1 MIKLIYKTLIT
12 LVLLLIVLLVYL
24 STVGIKTDKLNP
36 KIISQIKKIEPNIE
50 VNLNEVVATLDPF
63 NFGVNVKTIGT
74 DIVYRDKVIKFESIK
89 SNISLKSFINQKFAV
104 KGISIST
111 KSLPIKDLIT
121 FIRLLNNDP
130 KLFIAEQFIKN
141 GYLVA
146 DIILEFDE
154 LGNIKENYKIKGL
167 VRNGYVSLLKK
178 YNFNKIDFIFSYEDK
193 NLKFKNINLFL
204 NNKNIS
210 IPELTSTRKNNRYSV
225 SGKINN
231 NNIELDQSEIKNFT
245 ESDLLG
251 LKIKKI
257 TFSSQSDF
265 KFELARGYKI
275 EKFDIRSDINLSNLK
290 LTNSYELK
298 KFFPNIKKEIVLKNQ
313 KVKVKYKIDDLSVVG
328 NGDVIL
334 QDKVDKI
341 KYDFVKKKNLFQLNS
356 TLNILD
362 NPFEIN
368 LINFKKKDDLEIILK
383 IVKEKNKKI
392 IFNEI
397 SLKEKNNIIS
407 FEDLVFSNNYKVY
420 DIKKV
425 NIDYLDKDNLKNKLK
440 FIKNNKDYFL
450 IGSSFNANNTI
461 DKLLNS
467 NNDGKYEF
475 FNNNLK
481 LNIDIQKVY
490 LDKNNIINNL
500 KGYLLFHDNEISE
513 LNLQSNFSK
522 NKQIK
527 FTLQKKD
534 SEIIT
539 TLFSDNAK
547 PLVDRYKFIKG
558 FNEGSLDFYSV
569 KKNDESKST
578 LKIYDF
584 KLKELPVL
592 TKVLTLA
599 SLQGIADLLSGEGI
613 RFNEFEMNF
622 TNNKSLM
629 TIDEIY
635 AIGPAISILMDGYIE
650 KDKLISLRGSLVPA
664 TTINKTIGSLPLIG
678 NILVGKKIGE
688 GVFGVSFKVKGPA
701 NDLETTVNPIKTL
714 TPRFI
719 TRTLEKIKKN

>member
-635 AIGPAISILMDGYIE
+635 AIGQQYQY
-650 KDKLISLRGSLVPA
+650 
-664 TTINKTIGSLPLIG
+664 
-678 NILVGKKIGE
+678 
-688 GVFGVSFKVKGPA
+688 
-701 NDLETTVNPIKTL
+701 
-714 TPRFI
+714 
-719 TRTLEKIKKN
+719 